1 MGLVSNI
8 ATTLSARIV
17 IMALA
22 LISSIILARVLGPE
36 GRGLFALV
44 LLMPELVRTFGLLG
58 FDHANVVYAGLEP
71 QGCRALVW
79 QSALLAGIVGGATA
93 IGAMSYIA
101 LGAPGF
107 PELARGPLNLYLI
120 ALSIVPVA
128 LAIEYWFAILR
139 GTNRIILLNVVDV
152 ATKLGGVLVLTIL
165 LVWFHLGV
173 FGAVLADFV
182 LNVGTLIFLAT
193 VLRRANLFG
202 TPTLDRS
209 LFKRTAG
216 FALPAYSS
224 TVMSYLNYRVD
235 QFIIAVLLPPEQL
248 GFYVISVAI
257 AERLWILT
265 GAVGNA
271 LLPHLTNSKG
281 RDPAISAVIAR
292 HVAIWT
298 GAACLLLVFVAEPV
312 IKIMFS
318 SAFTDSVAP
327 LLWLLPGIFMASV
340 GKILVGELLAREKV
354 HYMVWITGTTALVNI
369 AGNLLLIPSM
379 GISGAALASTLSY
392 GLLSMMM
399 TYFYVKETGVSWNLL
414 IPRWSDL
421 LIYPRFWSYYSEAV
435 LRRSGL
441 PRRAASE

>member
-1 MGLVSNI
+1 MSLVSNI
-8 ATTLSARIV
+8 ATTLSARVV

-22 LISSIILARVLGPE
+22 LLSSIILARVLGPE

-71 QGCRALVW
+71 QSCRPLVW
-79 QSALLAGIVGGATA
+79 QSALLAVIVGGTTA
-93 IGAMSYIA
+93 IAAMSYVA

-120 ALSIVPVA
+120 ALSIVPAA

-152 ATKLGGVLVLTIL
+152 ATKLGGVLVLAIL
-165 LVWFHLGV
+165 IVWFHLGV
-173 FGAVLADFV
+173 FGAILADFV
-182 LNVGTLIFLAT
+182 LNIGTLLLLAIL
-193 VLRRANLFG
+193 LRETNLLGKPKF
-202 TPTLDRS
+202 DRS
-209 LFKRTAG
+209 LFKRTAC

-235 QFIIAVLLPPEQL
+235 QFIIAIMLPPEQL
-248 GFYVISVAI
+248 GFYVIAVAI
-257 AERLWILT
+257 AERVWILT

-271 LLPHLTNSKG
+271 LLPHLTNSKD

-298 GAACLLLVFVAEPV
+298 GAACLLVFFLADAA
-312 IKIMFS
+312 IRIMYS
-318 SAFTDSVAP
+318 SVFADSVAP
-327 LLWLLPGIFMASV
+327 LQWLLPGIFIASI

-354 HYMVWITGTTALVNI
+354 RYLVWITGITAFVNI
-369 AGNLLLIPSM
+369 AGNLLLIPLM

-392 GLLSMMM
+392 GLLSMM
-399 TYFYVKETGVSWNLL
+399 TTRFYVKETNVSPNLL
-414 IPRWSDL
+414 VPRWSDL
-421 LIYPRFWSYYSEAV
+421 SIYTRLWNYYGLIALKRSEIA
-435 LRRSGL
+435 RRL
-441 PRRAASE
+441 P